1 MTNIQPCG
9 ITSAFS
15 AEKGIAMDNLER
27 RAWAESRAE
36 ASDNGRKIRG
46 YPVVFNSLS
55 VDLGG
60 FREVISPEAVDRT
73 LNEGLDVRALVDHDT
88 SKVIGRTRAGTLR
101 LRKDSRGLFMEVE
114 PDEDISYARDIM
126 RAVARGDV
134 SGMSFGF
141 RVDAD
146 EWNHDG
152 KVPVRTVTDMRVS
165 EVSIVTFPAY
175 QATDVQV
182 AQRSLRVFQQAHKGN
197 RVAWLEKKMRL
208 LRAS

>member
-1 MTNIQPCG
+1 
-9 ITSAFS
+9 
-15 AEKGIAMDNLER
+15 MDNFER
-27 RAWAESRAE
+27 RAWAECRAE

-46 YPVVFNSLS
+46 YAIKFNSDS

-60 FREVISPEAVDRT
+60 FREQIAPEAVDRT

-88 SKVIGRTRAGTLR
+88 SKVIGRTRAGTLL
-101 LRKDSRGLFMEVE
+101 LRKDQQGLRIEVE
-114 PDEDISYARDIM
+114 PDQEISYARDIM

-141 RVDAD
+141 RVVAD
-146 EWNHDG
+146 DWNYDG
-152 KVPVRTVTDMRVS
+152 KVPMRTVTDMRIS

-182 AQRSLRVFQQAHKGN
+182 AQRSLQAFQQTHKGN
-197 RVAWLEKKMRL
+197 RIAWLEKK
-208 LRAS
+208 LRTLKAS

>member
-1 MTNIQPCG
+1 
-9 ITSAFS
+9 
-15 AEKGIAMDNLER
+15 MDNLER
-27 RAWAESRAE
+27 RAWAECRAE
-36 ASDNGRKIRG
+36 ASDNGRRIRG
-46 YPVVFNSLS
+46 YPIVFNSLS

-60 FREVISPEAVDRT
+60 FREIIAPEAVDRT
-73 LNEGLDVRALVDHDT
+73 ISEGLDVRALVDHDS

-101 LRKDSRGLFMEVE
+101 LRKDSRGLHMEVE

-146 EWNHDG
+146 EWNYDG
-152 KVPVRTVTDMRVS
+152 KTPVRTVTDMRVS

-182 AQRSLRVFQQAHKGN
+182 AQRSLNAFRQGDKRHSVE
-197 RVAWLEKKMRL
+197 WLKL
-208 LRAS
+208 LQRQKAAR

>member
-1 MTNIQPCG
+1 
-9 ITSAFS
+9 
-15 AEKGIAMDNLER
+15 MDNFER
-27 RAWAESRAE
+27 RAWAECRAE
-36 ASDNGRKIRG
+36 ASDNGKKIRG
-46 YPVVFNSLS
+46 YPIVFNSLS

-60 FREVISPEAVDRT
+60 FREIIAPEAVDRT
-73 LNEGLDVRALVDHDT
+73 LNDGLDVRALVDHDS

-101 LRKDSRGLFMEVE
+101 LRKDSRGLHMEVE

-146 EWNHDG
+146 EWNYEG

-182 AQRSLRVFQQAHKGN
+182 AQRSLREFQQAQQGN
-197 RVAWLEKKMRL
+197 RVAWLQRKMKLARL
-208 LRAS
+208 A